1 MSPSRN
7 TRKRGR
13 SKHRAEYRQAK
24 RALQRWGDRAID
36 GRTSQGKAFCAWR
49 DALVQD
55 LGGEDQVSAQQLT
68 VIDLA
73 ARTKILL
80 DGIDAYL
87 FQEPGAH
94 EGSSRLFSK
103 RERKLYP
110 IVRQRQALADSLA
123 RYMGMLGLARRA
135 KVYDLSDYVVEQYG
149 DGSEP
154 GK

>member
-1 MSPSRN
+1 MSPSRD

-13 SKHRAEYRQAK
+13 SKHHTEYRQAK
-24 RALQRWGDRAID
+24 RALQRWGERTIDR
-36 GRTSQGKAFCAWR
+36 RTSQGKALSAWR

-94 EGSSRLFSK
+94 EGASRLFSK

-123 RYMGMLGLARRA
+123 RYMSMLGLERRS
-135 KVYDLSDYVVEQYG
+135 KVYDLADYVVETYG
-149 DGSEP
+149 DGEAAE
-154 GK
+154 G

>member
-1 MSPSRN
+1 MSPSRD

-13 SKHRAEYRQAK
+13 SKHRAEYRRAK

-36 GRTSQGKAFCAWR
+36 GRTSQGKALCAWR

-135 KVYDLSDYVVEQYG
+135 RLYDLGDYVVEQYG